1 MDTLS
6 IATYVA
12 TIITLIAFAFAIY
25 EYRNRKKLE
34 TVLKTITQN
43 FPGQVAKIEQSCTW
57 AWSNIRDAHECVKKL
72 NSSDE
77 RDKAL
82 MHLVNATGDSVAS
95 ARMCSQLFNSLL
107 SYQEAQFETR
117 KVTYGGK
124 ESLDLWKLE
133 QTSAKIEE
141 K

>member
-1 MDTLS
+1 MDILS

-12 TIITLIAFAFAIY
+12 TFITPISFAFAIY
-25 EYRNRKKLE
+25 EYYRRKKLE

-57 AWSNIRDAHECVKKL
+57 AWSNIRDAHESAKML
-72 NSSDE
+72 SNSAE

-82 MHLVNATGDSVAS
+82 MHLVNATGDSAAS

-124 ESLDLWKLE
+124 EYLELWNLE
-133 QTSAKIEE
+133 QKSAKIEE